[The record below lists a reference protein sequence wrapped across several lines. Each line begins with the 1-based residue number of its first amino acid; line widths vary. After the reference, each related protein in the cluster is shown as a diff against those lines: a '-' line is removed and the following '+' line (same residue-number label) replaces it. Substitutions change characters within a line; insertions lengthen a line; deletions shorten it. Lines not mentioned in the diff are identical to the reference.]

1 MTAFSPLRIF
11 QRQWGNSQRF
21 FYHIA
26 RKMLALIASPALK
39 IRTLQRSVH
48 WLLVWDLACVSISMH
63 RTIQG
68 EPAVGIIYEGF
79 YPGLGFLQGAGYS
92 A

>member
-1 MTAFSPLRIF
+1 
-11 QRQWGNSQRF
+11 
-21 FYHIA
+21 
-26 RKMLALIASPALK
+26 MLALIASPALK

-48 WLLVWDLACVSISMH
+48 WLLVWDLACISISMH